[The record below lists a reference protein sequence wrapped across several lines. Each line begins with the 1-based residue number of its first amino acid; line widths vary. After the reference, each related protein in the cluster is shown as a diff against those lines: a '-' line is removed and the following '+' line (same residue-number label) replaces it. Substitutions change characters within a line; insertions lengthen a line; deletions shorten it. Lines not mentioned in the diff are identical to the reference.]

1 MYKNKSFLAFIP
13 ARGGSKR
20 LPNKNLLNLAG
31 KPLVAWTIEAAKKSQ
46 YVHDIIL
53 SSDDDRILEIGR
65 DYGITALKRPDYL
78 ATDEAKTV
86 DVVMYHLNQIFFQPD
101 FIILLQPTSP
111 LRTSLH
117 IDKAI
122 EFLQSKKADAIIS
135 VCEVD
140 YPVEWCNILPEDGNL
155 ANFIQ
160 KEFLNL
166 RSQDLP
172 KRYKINGAL
181 YIIKTEK
188 FLKEKTFF
196 LQENIHAYIMD
207 KFSSID
213 IDDEFDFRFSEF
225 LITNAHKDTTH
236 S

>member
-46 YVHDIIL
+46 YVNDIIL

-140 YPVEWCNILPEDGNL
+140 YPVEWCNILPEDGSL

>member
-1 MYKNKSFLAFIP
+1 MYRNKSFLAFIP

-111 LRTSLH
+111 LRTSKH
-117 IDKAI
+117 IDEAI
-122 EFLQSKKADAIIS
+122 EYLYNKNADAVIS
-135 VCEVD
+135 VCEID
-140 YPVEWCNILPEDGNL
+140 HPVEWCNILPEDGSL

-196 LQENIHAYIMD
+196 LQENIYAYIMD

-213 IDDEFDFRFSEF
+213 IDDEFDFRFAEF

>member
-111 LRTSLH
+111 LRTSKH
-117 IDKAI
+117 IDEAI
-122 EFLQSKKADAIIS
+122 EYLYNKNADAVIS
-135 VCEVD
+135 VCEID
-140 YPVEWCNILPEDGNL
+140 HPVEWCNILPEDGSL

-196 LQENIHAYIMD
+196 LQENIYAYIMD

-213 IDDEFDFRFSEF
+213 IDDEFDFRFAEF